1 MEDSVSGLSPATKEI
16 LRYLIEHPDAKDTAE
31 GIARWWISPHH
42 HEWKRDVVQRAID
55 ELVARGWLIRRETTP
70 SHVVFSLDK
79 QHLAAI
85 TAMIARED

>member
-1 MEDSVSGLSPATKEI
+1 MGDSAPGRSPVTKEI
-16 LRYLIEHPDAKDTAE
+16 LRYLIEHPDAKDTTE

-42 HEWKRDVVQRAID
+42 DEWTRDVIQRAVD

-70 SHVVFSLDK
+70 SHVVYGLDK

-85 TAMIARED
+85 TTMIAREE